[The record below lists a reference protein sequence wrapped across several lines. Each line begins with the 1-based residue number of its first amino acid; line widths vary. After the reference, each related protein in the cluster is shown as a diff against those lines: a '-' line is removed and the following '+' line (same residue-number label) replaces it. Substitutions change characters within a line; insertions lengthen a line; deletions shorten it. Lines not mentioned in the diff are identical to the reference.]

1 MPINPLPDPGE
12 AALQPGTGSAR
23 NARRVTVVFH
33 LGAELLA
40 VDASSV
46 REIALM
52 ARLSTPGGLP
62 SVLAGF
68 LNLAGRPVPIVR
80 LHRLFGIP
88 EPAHG
93 LYTQIMILRDT
104 GGNSVGWIVDRV
116 AQMAT
121 LSAADIMAVPE
132 NECFKDCAKGVFSLG
147 GANVSIIDP
156 ERLLL
161 EKERQC
167 LAEFRDMEQAR
178 LRELEHSRA

>member
-1 MPINPLPDPGE
+1 MPKISFPDTGD
-12 AALQPGTGSAR
+12 AASQPVTGSAR

-33 LGAELLA
+33 LGTELLA
-40 VDASSV
+40 VDASAV

-68 LNLAGRPVPIVR
+68 LNLAGRSVPIVR

-88 EPAHG
+88 EPAYG

-116 AQMAT
+116 AHMAT
-121 LSAADIMAVPE
+121 VSDADIMAVPE

-147 GANVSIIDP
+147 GANVSLIAP
-156 ERLLL
+156 ERILL

-178 LRELEHSRA
+178 LRELERSRV